1 MRIVVTGATGNVG
14 TSVLRVLGGEAAIDS
29 VLGLARRLPALE
41 LAKVSWASAD
51 VASDDLVSH
60 FRGADVV
67 VHLAWVI
74 QPSHRPD
81 VLHAVNVVG
90 TQRVLQAVAEAGVP
104 AVVYASSIGA
114 YSPGPKDTP
123 VDESWPTD
131 GIETSFYARHKAAAE
146 RLFDRFEADHPTVR
160 VVRLRK
166 ALIFKREA
174 GSGIRRLFIGTVVP
188 AGLLRP
194 PLIPVVPR
202 NERLVF
208 QVVHTSDVG
217 EAYRLAIVGDAR
229 GAFNI
234 AADPA
239 LDGEEL
245 GRILGAR
252 PVPVPQRVLRVGA
265 DLSWRLRLQPTPAG
279 WVDLAFA
286 VPVMDTTR
294 ARRELGW
301 SPRIGAGEALLEVL
315 DGIRSG
321 AGLPTP
327 PLEPW
332 QGARVESKGALAAS
346 AGGVR

>member
-1 MRIVVTGATGNVG
+1 VRIVVTGATGNVG
-14 TSVLRVLGGEAAIDS
+14 TSLLRALAADPTVDF

-41 LAKVSWASAD
+41 LPKVTWASAD
-51 VASDDLVSH
+51 VVSDDLVSH

-90 TQRVLQAVAEAGVP
+90 TDRVLQAVAGAGVP
-104 AVVYASSIGA
+104 ALVYASSIGA
-114 YSPGPKDTP
+114 YSPGPKDSP
-123 VDESWPTD
+123 VDESWPAE
-131 GIETSFYARHKAAAE
+131 GIETSFYARHKAAVE
-146 RLFDRFEADHPTVR
+146 RLIDRFEAEHAPVR

-166 ALIFKREA
+166 ALVFKREA
-174 GSGIRRLFIGTVVP
+174 GSGIRRLFVGAVVP

-194 PLIPVVPR
+194 SMIPVVPR

-208 QVVHTSDVG
+208 QVVHTSDVA
-217 EAYRLAIVGDAR
+217 EAYRLAVVGDAR
-229 GAFNI
+229 GPFNI
-234 AADPA
+234 AADPV

-245 GRILGAR
+245 GRLLGAR
-252 PVPVPQRVLRVGA
+252 PVPVPQKVLRVGA
-265 DLSWRLRLQPTPAG
+265 DLTWRLHLQPTPAG

-301 SPRIGAGEALLEVL
+301 APRIGAGEALLEVL

-321 AGLPTP
+321 AGVPTP

-332 QGARVESKGALAAS
+332 QGARAETRGALAAS